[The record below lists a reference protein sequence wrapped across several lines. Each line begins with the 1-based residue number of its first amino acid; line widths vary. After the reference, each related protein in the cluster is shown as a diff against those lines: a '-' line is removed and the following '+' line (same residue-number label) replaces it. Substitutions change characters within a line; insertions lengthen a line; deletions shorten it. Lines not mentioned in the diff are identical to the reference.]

1 MLLPTWPIPMF
12 WAGTLAFFVI
22 SSIGSKLIV
31 DSLNQKV
38 MLDNRGWRLVCG
50 MVLLVLF
57 WIIFSLP
64 TNTHTFFYK
73 SVVRDVLVRDL
84 TDTKGRL
91 QNLESEGE
99 ARKIIDQEK
108 ADFVDRVNNLFLKFE
123 SQVRDVNN
131 PGSGK
136 LANKALAELEGVLGS
151 FEKLKLPSNS
161 LADINSYME
170 GMRSQKDALLAS
182 KLTVYDQRLSN
193 INNGLDRE
201 QIKSLISNVEAVQ
214 KKMQELPEE
223 NNDEPTA
230 KTSIILSQAYK
241 IIDNYS
247 DVLINEFE
255 NQYPEKVR
263 LFKEEKKSFSGVSRT
278 EKMRSVT
285 EVWKD
290 FFRGSYNGRGF
301 VFWLIIAALVD
312 VAGFIFFSIAFKR
325 EY

>member
-1 MLLPTWPIPMF
+1 
-12 WAGTLAFFVI
+12 
-22 SSIGSKLIV
+22 
-31 DSLNQKV
+31 
-38 MLDNRGWRLVCG
+38 MLDNRGWRLVG
-50 MVLLVLF
+50 GVVLLVLF

-131 PGSGK
+131 PGLGE

-151 FEKLKLPSNS
+151 FEKLKLPSIR
-161 LADINSYME
+161 LADINSYLE
-170 GMRSQKDALLAS
+170 GMRGQKDALLDS
-182 KLTVYDQRLSN
+182 KLSVYDQRLSN
-193 INNGLDRE
+193 INKGLDRE
-201 QIKSLISNVEAVQ
+201 QIKSLISDVEAVQ

-247 DVLINEFE
+247 DELINEFE
-255 NQYPEKVR
+255 KQYPEKVR
-263 LFKEEKKSFSGVSRT
+263 MFKEDKKSFSGVSRT

-285 EVWKD
+285 EVWKG
-290 FFRGSYNGRGF
+290 FFHGSYNGRGF

-325 EY
+325 D